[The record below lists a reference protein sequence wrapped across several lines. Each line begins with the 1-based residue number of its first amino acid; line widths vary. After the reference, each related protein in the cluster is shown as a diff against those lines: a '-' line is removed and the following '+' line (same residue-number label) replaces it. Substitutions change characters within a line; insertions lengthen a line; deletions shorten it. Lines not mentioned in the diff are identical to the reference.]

1 VRTDSFSAAE
11 HSVLIVDDTM
21 ANRRLYGILLAREGF
36 IVRTAQDGVEALRSI
51 ESETPSLVL
60 LDYIMPNMNG
70 VEVLDHLRRDPKTAR
85 LPVVMLTASAEPDH
99 IDAALEAG
107 ANDYITKPV
116 NSRILLARVKSMIQA
131 DRMRGRPVRRL
142 ESELLEELEE
152 AARVQK
158 AQLPA
163 VPMKWNDWRVTGAVA
178 PSGQVGGD
186 IFDLVPTDDG
196 RFIALL
202 LDVSGHGTA
211 SALVAAE
218 TRAELRTLLSGRSL
232 LESVRRLNAHMARR
246 ETGKY
251 SCLAAVEIEGSTLRI
266 LNAGLPP
273 VAVLRGSRVLAEV
286 WGSGTPIGM
295 FEDST
300 YELTEFE
307 VAAGDRIVMLSD
319 GLTEPFGAT
328 DDARSAI
335 SRLMLWPSVRDE
347 VPEPDVLRTR
357 ITTLTRDSAPE
368 LRDDATAVIL
378 HLTGSVH
385 EVMRLAARPAAIPRA
400 VRWVVDQSPDW
411 ADRVAV
417 DHGLTEALTNAV
429 LHGALGLSS
438 EVRHTDAYDEYLTLA
453 HELPDRPG
461 FMDRHV
467 ELKMVQN
474 ADSFGI
480 RISWQG
486 AACPVE
492 DRLPPAPTSIRSSGM
507 GSSIIHSL
515 FDRVDWDSDGLG
527 LELWLHRGGAASS
540 SDRALLG

>member
-1 VRTDSFSAAE
+1 
-11 HSVLIVDDTM
+11 M
-21 ANRRLYGILLAREGF
+21 ANRRLYSTLLAREGF
-36 IVRTAQDGVEALRSI
+36 VVRTAEDGPEALQSI
-51 ESETPSLVL
+51 RDEPPALVL
-60 LDYIMPNMNG
+60 LDYMMPQMDG
-70 VEVLDHLRRDPKTAR
+70 VEVLERLRSEQATLR

-116 NSRILLARVKSMIQA
+116 NGRILLARVKSMIQA
-131 DRMRGRPVRRL
+131 DKLRERQLNRL
-142 ESELLEELEE
+142 EDVLLEELEE
-152 AARVQK
+152 AARVQR
-158 AQLPA
+158 AQLPT
-163 VPMKWNDWRVTGAVA
+163 VPTKWNDWRVSGAVA
-178 PSGQVGGD
+178 PSGKVGGD

-218 TRAELRTLLSGRSL
+218 TRAELRTLLAGRSL
-232 LESVRRLNAHMARR
+232 LESVRRLNAHMAKR

-251 SCLAAVEIEGSTLRI
+251 SCLAAVEIEGSKLRI

-273 VAVLRGSRVLAEV
+273 VAVLRGSRLLASV

-295 FEDST
+295 FEDSA
-300 YELTEFE
+300 YELTELN

-328 DDARSAI
+328 DDAVAAI
-335 SRLMLWPSVRDE
+335 TRLGLWPSVRDE
-347 VPEPDVLRTR
+347 VPEPDVLLTR
-357 ITTLTRDSAPE
+357 IATVTQNSAPE
-368 LRDDATAVIL
+368 LRDDATVVIL

-385 EVMRLAARPAAIPRA
+385 EVMRLAARPQAIPRA
-400 VRWVVDQSPDW
+400 VRWVVDQCPDW
-411 ADRVAV
+411 ADHTAV

-438 EVRHTDAYDEYLTLA
+438 AVRKTENYDQYLTLA

-486 AACPVE
+486 APCPVE
-492 DRLPPAPTSIRSSGM
+492 DRSPRPLVAKEQSSGM
-507 GSSIIHSL
+507 GLSIIHSL
-515 FDRVDWDSDGLG
+515 FDRVDWDADGLG
-527 LELWLHRGGAASS
+527 LELWLQRESS
-540 SDRALLG
+540 EKR